1 MKGKSGF
8 CVYLLHARIAHG
20 TGRISGC
27 PWSSFR
33 FGTLAGGCRIKQ
45 WPCQAT
51 RFTIRQSCPLLPLPL
66 FVWGN
71 GACRD
76 NGLQHG
82 NYLRQIA
89 SQGYF
94 VIALGRPRAERQP
107 DPPSP
112 PAATACTC
120 ASASP
125 LLARRLMKP
134 RRHSCTEA
142 IDWATAENARN
153 GSPFNGHIDV
163 EHVAVGGHSC
173 GGLQALA
180 VSGDPRIDT
189 TLVINSG
196 IYVTPGRSGIR
207 VGKDALK
214 SLHGPALYL
223 AGGPDDIAFP
233 NASDDVARINHV
245 PVFFGS
251 LPVGHGGTFWSQP
264 DGGEWARVSTRWLDW
279 QLKGNDDASWDF
291 AGPQCRLCTD
301 ARWTVVQKQL
311 GLPKGPFRESRY
323 VAVRD
328 GTRLAMNIYRP
339 AIDGRP
345 VTTPHPVVFS
355 FTPYRAR
362 YHDAAGKLVELGQ
375 FTGYG
380 LKDLT
385 ERGYVLAVAD
395 IRGKGA
401 SFGSRRGFQDR
412 TEANDGYDLVQW
424 LAAQPWGSD
433 KVGMVGCSY
442 LGGTTVHVASTAP
455 PALKAIFTGATDLDK
470 YAFVRRGGITAQF
483 NTRPDE
489 PLSDDLMSLPMDA
502 DPEGSQLRTAVAEH
516 ARNTPMAA
524 LWYGM
529 PYRDSV
535 SKLTGN
541 RFWEEAGPYPYI
553 DAIRKAGIATYFW
566 GNWQDEPTE
575 QVILLYA
582 NLGGKL
588 LVGPGSHCV
597 PPPGYDLGGEIR
609 RYLDHHLKGVDTGLY
624 REPKVTYF
632 VNGAAKVTSGY
643 IANEVPGAGVAR
655 TPYYLGSSAR
665 LTRSAPGS
673 SSDSFAVDY
682 SVASTSTLHSGW
694 SRNRRTDFTYTGPA
708 LESDSTLVGYPISR
722 LVGNGGSQRR
732 QLLCLPGR
740 RGARRQVHGRIPGKT
755 GGIAAAAV
763 TWRPTKPS
771 DCPGTPGLA
780 GGKPAAA
787 GRQAGGTEVRADS
800 QCLGVQGRTPDARG
814 HHRGGSPAAQP
825 DADSPGSA
833 AETDRAFRAGTQL
846 PGSRFRSCARA
857 RPPDDLTCNGSAVTI
872 LLTIW

>member
-1 MKGKSGF
+1 VKGRPG
-8 CVYLLHARIAHG
+8 VYSISLALGLFVAQAGYPEVVGSPSG
-20 TGRISGC
+20 TG
-27 PWSSFR
+27 PWPAVAESRPDLSDH
-33 FGTLAGGCRIKQ
+33 
-45 WPCQAT
+45 
-51 RFTIRQSCPLLPLPL
+51 TIFHPAKLPDSPLPL
-66 FVWGN
+66 LVWGN

-89 SQGYF
+89 SNGYF
-94 VIALGRPRAERQP
+94 VIALGRPKAERPP
-107 DPPSP
+107 DPPGP
-112 PAATACTC
+112 NPAATAAAAPRQSPARQTPDETQ
-120 ASASP
+120 ASQ
-125 LLARRLMKP
+125 L
-134 RRHSCTEA
+134 TEA
-142 IDWATAENARN
+142 IDWATAENTRN
-153 GSPFNGHIDV
+153 GSPFKGHIDV

-189 TLVINSG
+189 TLVIDSG

-214 SLHGPALYL
+214 ALHGPALYL
-223 AGGPDDIAFP
+223 AGGPGDIAFP

-251 LPVGHGGTFWSQP
+251 LPVGHSGTFWSQP

-279 QLKGNDDASWDF
+279 QLKGSPDASWDF
-291 AGPQCRLCTD
+291 AGPQCRLCVD

-311 GLPKGPFRESRY
+311 GLPTGPFRESRY

-339 AIDGRP
+339 AIEGRP

-362 YHDAAGKLVELGQ
+362 YHDAAGKLTELGQ

-401 SFGSRRGFQDR
+401 SFGARRGFQDR

-424 LAAQPWGSD
+424 LATQPWGSD

-502 DPEGSQLRTAVAEH
+502 DPDGSQLRTAVSEH
-516 ARNTPMAA
+516 ARNTPMAE

-541 RFWEEAGPYPYI
+541 RFWEEAGPYPYL

-588 LVGPGSHCV
+588 LIGPGSHCV

-609 RYLDHHLKGVDTGLY
+609 RYLDQQLRGIDTGLN
-624 REPKVTYF
+624 REPRVTYF
-632 VNGAAKVTSGY
+632 VNGEAKGHDW
-643 IANEVPGAGVAR
+643 IHAEKVPGTGVAR
-655 TPYYLGSSAR
+655 TTFFLDSSAR
-665 LTRSAPGS
+665 LTQSKPHS
-673 SSDSFAVDY
+673 SSDGFAVDY
-682 SVASTSTLHSGW
+682 SVASAEYFAFWVESQQAHGLGFTGPVLEADSTMVGYPVVDLWVAADRADANFFAYLEDLAPDGKSMVVSLGRLAASHRRISVAPYKTLGLPWHSG
-694 SRNRRTDFTYTGPA
+694 
-708 LESDSTLVGYPISR
+708 LESDSQPL
-722 LVGNGGSQRR
+722 
-732 QLLCLPGR
+732 
-740 RGARRQVHGRIPGKT
+740 QV
-755 GGIAAAAV
+755 
-763 TWRPTKPS
+763 
-771 DCPGTPGLA
+771 
-780 GGKPAAA
+780 GKPAELRFSLTPSAWVFKA
-787 GRQAGGTEVRADS
+787 GHRMRVVVTGADPRQRNLLQIRQDPPPQLRVFQGGKQASRIEIP
-800 QCLGVQGRTPDARG
+800 LLPK
-814 HHRGGSPAAQP
+814 
-825 DADSPGSA
+825 PGQ
-833 AETDRAFRAGTQL
+833 RR
-846 PGSRFRSCARA
+846 
-857 RPPDDLTCNGSAVTI
+857 
-872 LLTIW
+872 